1 MIRAGIRRF
10 TDETGRLWCALADFF
25 IRLGLFEKARDVYE
39 EGLSMVMTVR
49 DFSIVF
55 DTYALFEESMLTAKL
70 QLRGE
75 LGEAVATDTDDLDET
90 GDDVDLRL
98 ARLERLME
106 HRPQLLSLVL
116 LRQNPHNVYEWH
128 KRAKVRAR
136 LSTDLLELLHFG
148 CVTRAQ
154 LFDEKNLQQ
163 IIKVYT
169 EAVKT
174 VDPMKAVGKPHSLW
188 VEFAK
193 LYEKEGDLDN
203 ARVVLKRVCRF
214 MLMHACLL

>member
-1 MIRAGIRRF
+1 
-10 TDETGRLWCALADFF
+10 
-25 IRLGLFEKARDVYE
+25 
-39 EGLSMVMTVR
+39 LSMVMTVR

-75 LGEAVATDTDDLDET
+75 LGEAVAADTDDLDET

-136 LSTDLLELLHFG
+136 F
-148 CVTRAQ
+148 VTRLHGRVRHSVAICGQ
-154 LFDEKNLQQ
+154 LLLFCDQSMREKAWRSRKRGALATRAPYPACRGGRRASRSDTLAASQTFSRMQ
-163 IIKVYT
+163 I
-169 EAVKT
+169 
-174 VDPMKAVGKPHSLW
+174 L
-188 VEFAK
+188 
-193 LYEKEGDLDN
+193 
-203 ARVVLKRVCRF
+203 C
-214 MLMHACLL
+214 